1 MAFHLF
7 HEIEEDLK
15 LVEAEL
21 KKQMETTQP
30 TITAASSHLLLGG
43 GKRLRPAFV
52 LLAGKTCD
60 YQINRLLPL
69 AVALEMVH
77 MASLVHDDVIDESK
91 TRRGIATVRAR
102 WGNRISIHTGDHLFA
117 RALILIA
124 ELGDS
129 RISQLLAKASVKMC
143 EGEIQQM
150 ESAFDV
156 NQSFKSY
163 LYRIN
168 RKTALLLSLS
178 CQLGA
183 MAVKAEPAVTRMM
196 KWYGHHL
203 GMAFQITDD
212 VLDLVANEEELGKPV
227 GSDLRQGIM
236 TLPILT
242 ALLRD
247 PSLKEKVR
255 KKEKT
260 EEEIREIIDR
270 IVKTGAIEE
279 SKKVALL
286 YLQKAKKELSEL
298 PNSSVKESLVKIADF
313 IAQRNY

>member
-7 HEIEEDLK
+7 QEIEEDLRS
-15 LVEAEL
+15 VEAEL
-21 KKQMETTQP
+21 NKQMETTHP

-52 LLAGKTCD
+52 LLAGKLYN
-60 YQINRLLPL
+60 YQLNRLLPL

-77 MASLVHDDVIDESK
+77 MATLVHDDVIDESK

-102 WGNRISIHTGDHLFA
+102 WGNKISIHTGDHLFA

-129 RISQLLAKASVKMC
+129 RITQLLAKASVQMC

-150 ESAFDV
+150 ESTFNV
-156 NQSFKSY
+156 NQSFRDY

-183 MAVKAEPAVTRMM
+183 MAVQAEPRAARTM

-212 VLDLVANEEELGKPV
+212 ILDLVANEEELGKPV

-242 ALLRD
+242 ATVRD
-247 PSLKEKVR
+247 PLLKDLVHQ
-255 KKEKT
+255 KEKT
-260 EEEIREIIDR
+260 EEEVKEAIER

-286 YLQKAKKELSEL
+286 YLQKAKKELDHL
-298 PNSSVKESLVKIADF
+298 PDSSVKESFHKIADF